1 MKKKIVLGFSGGLD
15 TTFCVLWLRDN
26 GFDPVCVC
34 LDIGQSPDLAE
45 VNRSAGLLGVTN
57 VKVIDGKENFAN
69 MFIAP
74 ALKANALYQ
83 GVYPLATALSRP
95 YIAKMLV
102 DAAREEGTNY
112 IAHGC
117 TGKGNDQV
125 RIEMGIRASLPNAEI
140 VDPIRDNSL
149 SRDYEIDFLLK
160 RGIDLGYTRQK
171 PFSVDQNIWGRSICA
186 GILEDLSL
194 PPPEACF
201 EWTRSPENCPN
212 EPRTVE
218 IEFDSGLLV
227 ALDGVRTPFL
237 DLITRLNKIGGEH
250 GIGRIDHIEDRLVG
264 LKSRELYEAPAA
276 IILIKAHKLLES
288 LTLAKSALDFKQTVD
303 EEYAQLIYLG
313 NWFSLHHMDLLA
325 YLRQN
330 QSVVSGIIRLK
341 LYKGNCTVESRESA
355 NSLYK
360 PSLITYG
367 EQSEFDQRNGA
378 AFSRMLGMES
388 FVQASVQ
395 ISNVANKIERLTG
408 PAPEKPTDA

>member
-1 MKKKIVLGFSGGLD
+1 MKEKVVLGFSGGLD

-26 GFDPVCVC
+26 GFEPVCVC
-34 LDIGQSPDLAE
+34 LDLGQSPDLAE

-74 ALKANALYQ
+74 ALKANGLYQ

-95 YIAKMLV
+95 YIAKVLV
-102 DAAREEGTNY
+102 DAAREEGTRY
-112 IAHGC
+112 IAHGS

-125 RIEMGIRASLPNAEI
+125 RIEMGIRALLPNAEI

-160 RGIDLGYTRQK
+160 QGVDLGYTRQK
-171 PFSVDQNIWGRSICA
+171 PYSVDQNIWGRSICA

-194 PPPEACF
+194 APPEAVF
-201 EWTRSPENCPN
+201 EWTKSPENCPN

-218 IEFDSGLLV
+218 IEFDGGLPV
-227 ALDGVRTPFL
+227 ALDGVRTSFI
-237 DLITRLNKIGGEH
+237 DLITQLNKIGGEH

-276 IILIKAHKLLES
+276 IILIHAHKLLES
-288 LTLAKSALDFKQTVD
+288 LTLSKSSLDFKQVVD
-303 EEYAQLIYLG
+303 EEYSEMIYLG

-330 QSVVSGIIRLK
+330 QSLVSGIIRLK
-341 LYKGNCTVESRESA
+341 LYKGNCTVVSRESA

-360 PSLITYG
+360 PNLITYS
-367 EQSEFDQRNGA
+367 ENSEFDQRNGA

-388 FVQASVQ
+388 FVQATVQ
-395 ISNVANKIERLTG
+395 ISNIGNKIERLIG
-408 PAPEKPTDA
+408 PAP

>member
-1 MKKKIVLGFSGGLD
+1 MKKKVVLGFSGGLD

-26 GFDPVCVC
+26 GFEPVCVC
-34 LDIGQSPDLAE
+34 LDIGQSADLAE
-45 VNRSAGLLGVTN
+45 VNRSAKLLGVTN
-57 VKVIDGKENFAN
+57 VRIIDGKENFAN
-69 MFIAP
+69 MFLAP

-95 YIAKMLV
+95 YIAKILV
-102 DAAREEGTNY
+102 DAAREEGTSY
-112 IAHGC
+112 VAHGS

-125 RIEMGIRASLPNAEI
+125 RIEMGVRALLPNAEI

-160 RGIDLGYTRQK
+160 QGIDLGYTRQK
-171 PFSVDQNIWGRSICA
+171 PYSVDQNIWGRSICA
-186 GILEDLSL
+186 GILEDLHVA
-194 PPPEACF
+194 PPETVF
-201 EWTRSPENCPN
+201 EWTKAPENCPN
-212 EPRTVE
+212 EPRTVA
-218 IEFDSGLLV
+218 IEFVGGLPV
-227 ALDGVRTPFL
+227 ALDGVRTSFL
-237 DLITRLNKIGGEH
+237 DLINQLNKIGGEH

-288 LTLAKSALDFKQTVD
+288 LTLAKSSLDFKQLVD
-303 EEYAQLIYLG
+303 EEYAEMIYLG

-325 YLRQN
+325 YLQQN
-330 QSVVSGIIRLK
+330 QSMVSGVIQLK
-341 LYKGNCTVESRESA
+341 LYKGNCTVMSRESA

-360 PSLITYG
+360 PNLITYG
-367 EQSEFDQRNGA
+367 EESEFDQRNGA

-395 ISNVANKIERLTG
+395 ISSIGNKIEKLIG
-408 PAPEKPTDA
+408 PAP

>member
-1 MKKKIVLGFSGGLD
+1 MKKKVVLGFSGGLD

-26 GFDPVCVC
+26 GFEPVCVC
-34 LDIGQSPDLAE
+34 LDIGQSADLAE
-45 VNRSAGLLGVTN
+45 VNRSAKLLGVSN
-57 VKVIDGKENFAN
+57 VKIIDGKENFAN

-83 GVYPLATALSRP
+83 SVYPLATALSRP
-95 YIAKMLV
+95 YIAKILV

-112 IAHGC
+112 IAHGS

-125 RIEMGIRASLPNAEI
+125 RIEMGVRALLPDAEI

-149 SRDYEIDFLLK
+149 NRDYEIDFLLK

-186 GILEDLSL
+186 GILEDLHV
-194 PPPEACF
+194 PPPEAVF
-201 EWTRSPENCPN
+201 EWTKSPENCSN
-212 EPRTVE
+212 EPRTVA
-218 IEFDSGLLV
+218 IEFESGLPV
-227 ALDGVRTPFL
+227 ALDGVRTSFI
-237 DLITRLNKIGGEH
+237 DLINQLNKIGGEH

-288 LTLAKSALDFKQTVD
+288 LTLSKSSLDFKQTVD
-303 EEYAQLIYLG
+303 EKYAEMIYLG

-325 YLRQN
+325 YLQQN
-330 QSVVSGIIRLK
+330 QSMVSGTIQLK
-341 LYKGNCTVESRESA
+341 LYKGNCTVMSRESA

-360 PSLITYG
+360 PNLITYG
-367 EQSEFDQRNGA
+367 EKSEFDQRNGA
-378 AFSRMLGMES
+378 AFFRMLGMES

-395 ISNVANKIERLTG
+395 ISSIGNKIERLIG
-408 PAPEKPTDA
+408 PAP